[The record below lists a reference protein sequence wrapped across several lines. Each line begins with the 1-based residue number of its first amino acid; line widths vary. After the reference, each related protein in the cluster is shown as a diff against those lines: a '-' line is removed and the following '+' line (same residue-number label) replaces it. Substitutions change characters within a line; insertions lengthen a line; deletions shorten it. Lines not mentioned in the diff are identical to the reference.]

1 MRGETDMAEQVLN
14 QRDANATD
22 NGEAGVVVRPRVD
35 ILETEQQV
43 VLLADMPGVRPA
55 DVDVRFENGELTI
68 HGRRTASHPDKKR
81 SLWEYEPTHYHRA
94 FRLSEDVAADRIDAE
109 LKNGVLTIRLPKA
122 EAAKPK
128 KIAVKGE

>member
-1 MRGETDMAEQVLN
+1 MAEQVLKE
-14 QRDANATD
+14 REAGPAD
-22 NGEAGVVVRPRVD
+22 NGETGVVVRPRVD

-68 HGRRTASHPDKKR
+68 HGRRTPSHANKKR

-94 FRLSEDVAADRIDAE
+94 FRLSEDVAADKIEAE
-109 LKNGVLTIRLPKA
+109 LKNGVLTVRLPKA